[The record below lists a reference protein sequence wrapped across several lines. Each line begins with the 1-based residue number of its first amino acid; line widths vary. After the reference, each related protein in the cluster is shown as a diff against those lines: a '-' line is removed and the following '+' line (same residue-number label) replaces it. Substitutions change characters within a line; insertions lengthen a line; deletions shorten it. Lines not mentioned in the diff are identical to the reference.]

1 VGEPD
6 LSSTPLERAL
16 RELAAGRTSLADV
29 RAVLG
34 EQAVVVPTREG
45 AAPGE
50 IALPVATADDGTD
63 VVPLFSSVAAM
74 QAIKPDETD
83 YAELPFTALLES
95 WPLGTDAV
103 LDPGHDWALRVPS
116 TAMRGPGPMQVPAG
130 TRVAI
135 GEPEEPPTE
144 LLAALREHFGHEPAV
159 ERAWCAQILLDIPG
173 EEPHTAIGVRLA
185 EGRDDPDEVCR
196 RILEVARPSFS
207 GALDL
212 LVVEPDDADPIAEHM
227 VARIEPF
234 YTRGAPA
241 A

>member
-1 VGEPD
+1 MGEPD

-45 AAPGE
+45 AGPGE
-50 IALPVATADDGTD
+50 LALPLATADDGTD

-74 QAIKPDETD
+74 QSIKPDETN

-95 WPLGTDAV
+95 WPVGTDAV
-103 LDPGHDWALRVPS
+103 LDPGHEWALRVPS
-116 TAMRGPGPMQVPAG
+116 TAMRGTGPVQVPAG

-135 GEPEEPPTE
+135 GEPEVPPTE
-144 LLAALREHFGHEPAV
+144 LLAALREHFGHEAAV

-185 EGRDDPDEVCR
+185 EGQDDPEAICQ
-196 RILEVARPSFS
+196 RILEVARPSFI

-212 LVVEPDDADPIAEHM
+212 LVVDPEEADPIADHM

-234 YTRGAPA
+234 YTRGAA
-241 A
+241 GA